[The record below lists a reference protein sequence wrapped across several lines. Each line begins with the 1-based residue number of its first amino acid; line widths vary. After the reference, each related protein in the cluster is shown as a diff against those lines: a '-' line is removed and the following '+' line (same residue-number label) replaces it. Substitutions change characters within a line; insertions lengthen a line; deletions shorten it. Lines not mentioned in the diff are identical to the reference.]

1 MDILPKLRINFVC
14 MLNLFLCLLLCILLT
29 CCAGIGI
36 NCGSGT
42 EDDFSTPQQK
52 VLGESSLSQPAEIK
66 DSNNKIIKK
75 ITSENDY
82 HLTVNETQNF

>member
-1 MDILPKLRINFVC
+1 M
-14 MLNLFLCLLLCILLT
+14 
-29 CCAGIGI
+29 GI

-42 EDDFSTPQQK
+42 EDDFSTPEQQK

-75 ITSENDY
+75 VTSENDY
-82 HLTVNETQNF
+82 HVTVNKTQNF